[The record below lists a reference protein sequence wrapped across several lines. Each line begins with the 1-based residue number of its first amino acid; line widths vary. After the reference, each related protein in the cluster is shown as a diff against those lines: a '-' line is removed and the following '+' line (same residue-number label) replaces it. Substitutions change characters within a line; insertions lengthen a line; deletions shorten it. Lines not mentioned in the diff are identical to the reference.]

1 MPSAGDTRAPE
12 RTSEAGAPRGNPFGA
27 RFVAPLYLGAS
38 LNPVNSSIIATALVA
53 IAAALHIPVGDT
65 AILISSLYLT
75 SALAQPAAGRLAEEF
90 GPRRIFVAG
99 ITLVLVAGIV
109 GSLAHSLTAL
119 IVARV
124 LIGAGTS
131 AGYPA
136 AMLLIR
142 RRAEQAGHAAPPRE
156 VLGGLSITGAAT
168 VAVGPAIGGL
178 LIGGAGWRAAFWINI
193 PVAAVAL
200 FLALAGIARDPDP
213 VRFGSPR
220 ALASRIDLLGMLGFG
235 GSLTALMIFLDALP
249 RLDWPALAAA
259 LVLAAALAG
268 WELRAAQPFLDVR
281 LLVANG
287 ALTRTYLRNGLTL
300 MGTYVILYGLTQWLE
315 VARGLSAY
323 QAGLMLMP
331 MGVLTALA
339 ARVVSRRAAVRWPL
353 IACAVLL
360 LVGAVATL
368 FVGSGTPIAAV
379 ICVTAV
385 FGLTSGAG
393 TVANQ
398 TVLYQE
404 APAAALGTASGLL
417 RTFSYI
423 GSIASAAITG
433 TAFHRGV
440 SDNGLHSIAWVLVAI
455 SALVLVMTVLDRQ
468 LARADRHHTNQP
480 PAGARNPGPAPS
492 TEPTRAEPTRTE
504 PTRTELP
511 RTESRSADMTTGTHT
526 TPTPALDPARTAL
539 LLMDFQPVVLGAVPD
554 PQGVLARAGEALAWA
569 RTHGAHVVFV
579 RVALADKDAAAVPAH
594 NKTFSQAVAA
604 GYLTDGTAAT
614 AVHESLKAE
623 EDDLTV
629 RKTRIS
635 AFASDTDL
643 PAELRARNVDTLVL
657 AGLTTSGVVLTTLRQ
672 AADEDYRLFLLADAT
687 ADPDPEVHRV
697 LMEKVFP
704 HQAEIIS
711 TADLAALS
719 TAAQ

>member
-1 MPSAGDTRAPE
+1 MPSAGDTRTPE
-12 RTSEAGAPRGNPFGA
+12 RISEAGAPRGNPFGA

-124 LIGAGTS
+124 LVGAGTS

-142 RRAEQAGHAAPPRE
+142 RRAEQAGHEAPPRE

-193 PVAAVAL
+193 PVAAIAL

-259 LVLAAALAG
+259 LLLAAALAG

-368 FVGSGTPIAAV
+368 FVGSGTPMVAV

-417 RTFSYI
+417 RTFGYV

-440 SDNGLHSIAWVLVAI
+440 SDSGLHSIAWVLVAI

-468 LARADRHHTNQP
+468 LARADRHHTNQT

-492 TEPTRAEPTRTE
+492 TEPTR
-504 PTRTELP
+504 
-511 RTESRSADMTTGTHT
+511 TESRSTDMTTGTHT
-526 TPTPALDPARTAL
+526 TPALDPARTAL

-569 RTHGAHVVFV
+569 RAHGVHVVFV
-579 RVALADKDAAAVPAH
+579 RVALGEKDAAAVPAH

-643 PAELRARNVDTLVL
+643 RAELRARNVDTLVL
-657 AGLTTSGVVLTTLRQ
+657 AGLSTSGVVLTTLRQ

-711 TADLAALS
+711 TADLAALR
-719 TAAQ
+719 TAAR

>member
-1 MPSAGDTRAPE
+1 MPSAGDTRTPE
-12 RTSEAGAPRGNPFGA
+12 RISEAGAPRGNPFGA

-99 ITLVLVAGIV
+99 ITLVLAAGIV

-142 RRAEQAGHAAPPRE
+142 RRAEQAGHKTPPRE

-178 LIGGAGWRAAFWINI
+178 LIGWAGWRAAFWINI
-193 PVAAVAL
+193 PVAAIAL

-213 VRFGSPR
+213 VRLGSPR

-235 GSLTALMIFLDALP
+235 GSLTALMIFLNALP
-249 RLDWPALAAA
+249 HLDWPALAAA

-339 ARVVSRRAAVRWPL
+339 ARVVSRRAAVRLPL

-368 FVGSGTPIAAV
+368 FVGSNTPMAAV

-417 RTFSYI
+417 RTFGYI

-440 SDNGLHSIAWVLVAI
+440 SDSGLHSIAWVLVAI
-455 SALVLVMTVLDRQ
+455 SALVLVLTVLDRQ

-492 TEPTRAEPTRTE
+492 TEP
-504 PTRTELP
+504 P
-511 RTESRSADMTTGTHT
+511 RTESRSTDMTTGTHT
-526 TPTPALDPARTAL
+526 TAALDPARTAL

-554 PQGVLARAGEALAWA
+554 PQGVLTRAGEALAWA
-569 RTHGAHVVFV
+569 RAHGAHVVFV
-579 RVALADKDAAAVPAH
+579 RVALAQEDAAAVPAH
-594 NKTFSQAVAA
+594 NKTFSQAAAA
-604 GYLTDGTAAT
+604 GYLADGTAAT

-643 PAELRARNVDTLVL
+643 RAELRARNVDTLVL
-657 AGLTTSGVVLTTLRQ
+657 AGLSTSGVVLTTLRQ

-711 TADLAALS
+711 TTDLAALS
-719 TAAQ
+719 TAAG

>member
-1 MPSAGDTRAPE
+1 MPSAGDTRTPE
-12 RTSEAGAPRGNPFGA
+12 RIPEAGAPGGNPFGA

-99 ITLVLVAGIV
+99 ITLVLAAGIV
-109 GSLAHSLTAL
+109 GTLAHSLTAL

-142 RRAEQAGHAAPPRE
+142 RRAEQAGHQAPPRE

-178 LIGGAGWRAAFWINI
+178 LIGWAGWRAAFWINI
-193 PVAAVAL
+193 PVAAIAL

-249 RLDWPALAAA
+249 RLDWPVLAAALLLAAA
-259 LVLAAALAG
+259 LVG

-368 FVGSGTPIAAV
+368 FVGSGTPMAAV

-417 RTFSYI
+417 RTFGYI

-440 SDNGLHSIAWVLVAI
+440 SDSGLHSIAWVLVAI
-455 SALVLVMTVLDRQ
+455 SALVLVLTVLDRQ
-468 LARADRHHTNQP
+468 LARADGHHTNQS
-480 PAGARNPGPAPS
+480 PAGSRNPGPAP
-492 TEPTRAEPTRTE
+492 RTE
-504 PTRTELP
+504 PP
-511 RTESRSADMTTGTHT
+511 RTEPPRAESRSTDMTAGTHT
-526 TPTPALDPARTAL
+526 TPAPALDPALDPARTAL

-554 PQGVLARAGEALAWA
+554 PQSVLARAGEALAWA
-569 RTHGAHVVFV
+569 RAHGAHVVFV
-579 RVALADKDAAAVPAH
+579 RVALAEKDAAAVPAR

-643 PAELRARNVDTLVL
+643 RAGLRARNVDTLVL
-657 AGLTTSGVVLTTLRQ
+657 AGLSTSGVVLTTLRQ
-672 AADEDYRLFLLADAT
+672 AADEDYRLFLLADAI

-704 HQAEIIS
+704 HQAEIIG

-719 TAAQ
+719 TAAR

>member
-1 MPSAGDTRAPE
+1 MPSAGDTRTPE
-12 RTSEAGAPRGNPFGA
+12 RISEAGAPRGNPFGA

-213 VRFGSPR
+213 LCFGSPR

-360 LVGAVATL
+360 LVGAMATL

-417 RTFSYI
+417 RTFGYI

-440 SDNGLHSIAWVLVAI
+440 SDSGLHSIAWVLVAI

-468 LARADRHHTNQP
+468 LARADLHHTDQP

-504 PTRTELP
+504 IPRTELP
-511 RTESRSADMTTGTHT
+511 RTESGSADMTTGTHT
-526 TPTPALDPARTAL
+526 TPALDPARTAL

-554 PQGVLARAGEALAWA
+554 PQGVLARAGEALDWA
-569 RTHGAHVVFV
+569 RAHGAHVVFV
-579 RVALADKDAAAVPAH
+579 RVALTDKDAAAVPSH

-643 PAELRARNVDTLVL
+643 RAELRARNVDTLVL
-657 AGLTTSGVVLTTLRQ
+657 AGLSTSGVVLTTLRQ

>member
-12 RTSEAGAPRGNPFGA
+12 RISEAGAPRGNPFGA

-142 RRAEQAGHAAPPRE
+142 RRAEQADHAAPPRE

-417 RTFSYI
+417 RTFGYI

-440 SDNGLHSIAWVLVAI
+440 SDSGLHSIAWVLVAI

-468 LARADRHHTNQP
+468 LARADRHHTDQP
-480 PAGARNPGPAPS
+480 PAGARNPGPG
-492 TEPTRAEPTRTE
+492 RAQNPLVQN
-504 PTRTELP
+504 P
-511 RTESRSADMTTGTHT
+511 
-526 TPTPALDPARTAL
+526 
-539 LLMDFQPVVLGAVPD
+539 
-554 PQGVLARAGEALAWA
+554 LAQ
-569 RTHGAHVVFV
+569 
-579 RVALADKDAAAVPAH
+579 
-594 NKTFSQAVAA
+594 N
-604 GYLTDGTAAT
+604 
-614 AVHESLKAE
+614 SLVQK
-623 EDDLTV
+623 
-629 RKTRIS
+629 
-635 AFASDTDL
+635 
-643 PAELRARNVDTLVL
+643 
-657 AGLTTSGVVLTTLRQ
+657 
-672 AADEDYRLFLLADAT
+672 
-687 ADPDPEVHRV
+687 ADP
-697 LMEKVFP
+697 L
-704 HQAEIIS
+704 
-711 TADLAALS
+711 T
-719 TAAQ
+719 

>member
-1 MPSAGDTRAPE
+1 VT
-12 RTSEAGAPRGNPFGA
+12 
-27 RFVAPLYLGAS
+27 PLYLGAS

-99 ITLVLVAGIV
+99 ITLVLAAGIV

-142 RRAEQAGHAAPPRE
+142 RRAEQAGHEAPPRE

-168 VAVGPAIGGL
+168 VAVGPALGGL
-178 LIGGAGWRAAFWINI
+178 LIGWAGWRAAFWINI
-193 PVAAVAL
+193 PVAAIAL

-213 VRFGSPR
+213 VRLGSPR
-220 ALASRIDLLGMLGFG
+220 ALTSRIDLLGMLGFG
-235 GSLTALMIFLDALP
+235 GSLTALMVFLDALP
-249 RLDWPALAAA
+249 HLDWPALAAA

-281 LLVANG
+281 LLVTNG

-368 FVGSGTPIAAV
+368 FVGSGTPMAAV

-417 RTFSYI
+417 RTFGYI

-433 TAFHRGV
+433 TAFHRSV
-440 SDNGLHSIAWVLVAI
+440 SDSGLHSIAW
-455 SALVLVMTVLDRQ
+455 
-468 LARADRHHTNQP
+468 
-480 PAGARNPGPAPS
+480 GW
-492 TEPTRAEPTRTE
+492 
-504 PTRTELP
+504 
-511 RTESRSADMTTGTHT
+511 SRS
-526 TPTPALDPARTAL
+526 P
-539 LLMDFQPVVLGAVPD
+539 
-554 PQGVLARAGEALAWA
+554 
-569 RTHGAHVVFV
+569 
-579 RVALADKDAAAVPAH
+579 
-594 NKTFSQAVAA
+594 
-604 GYLTDGTAAT
+604 
-614 AVHESLKAE
+614 
-623 EDDLTV
+623 
-629 RKTRIS
+629 
-635 AFASDTDL
+635 
-643 PAELRARNVDTLVL
+643 
-657 AGLTTSGVVLTTLRQ
+657 
-672 AADEDYRLFLLADAT
+672 
-687 ADPDPEVHRV
+687 
-697 LMEKVFP
+697 
-704 HQAEIIS
+704 
-711 TADLAALS
+711 LS
-719 TAAQ
+719 SSS

>member
-1 MPSAGDTRAPE
+1 MPSTGDTRTPE
-12 RTSEAGAPRGNPFGA
+12 RISEAGAPRGNPFGT

-193 PVAAVAL
+193 PVASVAL

-417 RTFSYI
+417 RTFGYI

-440 SDNGLHSIAWVLVAI
+440 SDSGLHSIAWVLVAI

-468 LARADRHHTNQP
+468 LARADRHHTDQP
-480 PAGARNPGPAPS
+480 PAGARDPGPALS
-492 TEPTRAEPTRTE
+492 TE

-526 TPTPALDPARTAL
+526 TPTPALDPARTAV

-569 RTHGAHVVFV
+569 RAHGAHVVFV

-643 PAELRARNVDTLVL
+643 RAELRARNVDTLVL
-657 AGLTTSGVVLTTLRQ
+657 AGLSTSGVVLTTLRQ

-719 TAAQ
+719 TAAH

>member
-1 MPSAGDTRAPE
+1 MPSAGDTRTPE
-12 RTSEAGAPRGNPFGA
+12 RISEAGAPRGNPFGA

-75 SALAQPAAGRLAEEF
+75 NALAQPAAGRLAEEF

-178 LIGGAGWRAAFWINI
+178 LIGWAGWRAAFWINI

-417 RTFSYI
+417 RTFGYV

-440 SDNGLHSIAWVLVAI
+440 SDSGLHSIAWVLVAI

-492 TEPTRAEPTRTE
+492 TEPPRAEP
-504 PTRTELP
+504 P

-526 TPTPALDPARTAL
+526 TPALDPARTAL

-569 RTHGAHVVFV
+569 RAHGAHVVFV
-579 RVALADKDAAAVPAH
+579 RVALAEKDAAAVPAH

-614 AVHESLKAE
+614 AVHESLKAG

-643 PAELRARNVDTLVL
+643 RAELRARNVDTLVL
-657 AGLTTSGVVLTTLRQ
+657 AGLSTSGVVLTTLRQ

-719 TAAQ
+719 TAAA

>member
-1 MPSAGDTRAPE
+1 MPPAGDTRTPE
-12 RTSEAGAPRGNPFGA
+12 RISEAGAPRGNPFGA

-99 ITLVLVAGIV
+99 ITLVLAAGIV

-178 LIGGAGWRAAFWINI
+178 LIGWAGWRAAFWINI
-193 PVAAVAL
+193 PFAAVAL
-200 FLALAGIARDPDP
+200 VLALAGVARDPDP

-249 RLDWPALAAA
+249 RLEWPALAAA

-368 FVGSGTPIAAV
+368 FVGSGTPMAAV

-404 APAAALGTASGLL
+404 APAASLGTASGLL
-417 RTFSYI
+417 RTFGYI

-433 TAFHRGV
+433 TAFHHGV
-440 SDNGLHSIAWVLVAI
+440 SDSGLHSIAWVLVAI
-455 SALVLVMTVLDRQ
+455 SALVLVMTVLDRH

-480 PAGARNPGPAPS
+480 PAGARNPGPAPG
-492 TEPTRAEPTRTE
+492 TEPPRA
-504 PTRTELP
+504 ELP
-511 RTESRSADMTTGTHT
+511 RTESRSTDMTTGTHT
-526 TPTPALDPARTAL
+526 TPALDPARTAL

-569 RTHGAHVVFV
+569 RAHGAHVVFV
-579 RVALADKDAAAVPAH
+579 RVALAEKDAAAVPAH

-643 PAELRARNVDTLVL
+643 RAELHARGVDTLVL
-657 AGLTTSGVVLTTLRQ
+657 AGLSTSGVVLTTLRQ

>member
-1 MPSAGDTRAPE
+1 MPSAGDTRTPE
-12 RTSEAGAPRGNPFGA
+12 RISDAGAPRGNPFGT

-99 ITLVLVAGIV
+99 ITLVLAAGIV

-178 LIGGAGWRAAFWINI
+178 LIGWAGWRAAFWINI
-193 PVAAVAL
+193 PFAAVAL
-200 FLALAGIARDPDP
+200 VLALAGVARDPDP

-368 FVGSGTPIAAV
+368 FVGSGTPMAAV

-417 RTFSYI
+417 RTFGYI

-440 SDNGLHSIAWVLVAI
+440 SDSGLHSIAWVLVAI

-504 PTRTELP
+504 
-511 RTESRSADMTTGTHT
+511 SRSTNMTTGTHT

-569 RTHGAHVVFV
+569 RAHGAHVVFV
-579 RVALADKDAAAVPAH
+579 RVALAEKDAAAVPAH

-623 EDDLTV
+623 ENDLTV

-643 PAELRARNVDTLVL
+643 RAELRARGVDTLVL
-657 AGLTTSGVVLTTLRQ
+657 AGLSTSGVVLTTLRQ

-719 TAAQ
+719 TAAE

>member
-12 RTSEAGAPRGNPFGA
+12 RISEAGAPRGNPFGA

-142 RRAEQAGHAAPPRE
+142 RRAEQVGHAAPPRE

-220 ALASRIDLLGMLGFG
+220 ALVSRIDLLGMLGFG

-368 FVGSGTPIAAV
+368 FVASGTPITAV

-417 RTFSYI
+417 RTFGYI

-440 SDNGLHSIAWVLVAI
+440 SDSGLHSIAWVLVAI

-492 TEPTRAEPTRTE
+492 TEPTRAE

-569 RTHGAHVVFV
+569 RAHGAHVVFV

-623 EDDLTV
+623 EGDLTV

-643 PAELRARNVDTLVL
+643 RAELRARNVDTLVL